1 MIIDEKAKCI
11 FLHNPKCGGTFLHKC
26 YWREN
31 PDDSDYLFWHL
42 WTPEDNIDRTHITLS
57 LLPRFVPDFKDYRIV
72 TFVRNP
78 YNRFV
83 SAFKTAAHYSP
94 YLRKLLAKVSFD
106 PKQFCEYLLNLDY
119 ANQDAILRNPR
130 HIWFMPQSTFYN
142 GNVEVLKFESLSD
155 WQYIFNL
162 LSLKASPVII
172 PEDYTIDKD
181 TRKMIKILYFD
192 DYELFDKYDRSLIC
206 F

>member
-1 MIIDEKAKCI
+1 MIIDEKSKCI
-11 FLHNPKCGGTFLHKC
+11 ILHNPKCGGTFLHKC
-26 YWREN
+26 YWKGN

-42 WTPEDNIDRTHITLS
+42 WTPEDNIDRSHITS
-57 LLPRFVPDFKDYRIV
+57 RLLPRFVPDFKDYKIF

-94 YLRKLLAKVSFD
+94 YLRKLLARVSFD

-119 ANQDAILRNPR
+119 ANQDAILRNTR
-130 HIWFMPQSTFYN
+130 HIWFMPQSEFYN

-172 PEDYTIDKD
+172 PEDYAIDQD
-181 TRKMIKILYFD
+181 TREMIKKLYFD
-192 DYELFDKYDRSLIC
+192 DYELFDKYDIDG
-206 F
+206 